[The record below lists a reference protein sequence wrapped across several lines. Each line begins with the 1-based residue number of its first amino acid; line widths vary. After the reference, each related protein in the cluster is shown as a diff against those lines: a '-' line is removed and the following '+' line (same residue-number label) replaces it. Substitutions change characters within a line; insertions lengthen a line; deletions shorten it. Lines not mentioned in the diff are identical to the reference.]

1 IAVPVEGPP
10 PIALEPAVPPPAAAP
25 STTASGAG
33 DAPAAGAPQVWVE
46 LHALARFHL
55 PRAPAGEV
63 TRLGQSVDAQVE
75 IVAGDPDADRP
86 AVARPAPRLL
96 RVRLGGDVW
105 HRQVIAR
112 DGVLHV
118 ELGADR
124 ELRGRVVDRFA
135 GPVVGAAVFVG
146 GAADAS
152 VTT

>member
-1 IAVPVEGPP
+1 MGRALPTISLLLAALAGFALVRGCRDDIAVPVEGPP

-55 PRAPAGEV
+55 PRAPAVEV

-75 IVAGDPDADRP
+75 IVAGDPDADPP

-105 HRQVIAR
+105 HRQ
-112 DGVLHV
+112 
-118 ELGADR
+118 
-124 ELRGRVVDRFA
+124 
-135 GPVVGAAVFVG
+135 
-146 GAADAS
+146 
-152 VTT
+152 